1 MDEKIII
8 KSGDESLEI
17 HPKNN
22 IVTDLRDKAIETTI
36 NLLDAEKI
44 AHIIYI
50 DDKFDIEGQKAEF
63 VGRVK
68 SLKNQ
73 QKHIEIG
80 SFKEFNWD
88 GPDDL
93 INKLWDESEQKG
105 TLLNEVCRFE
115 NDDESANVIPALEIT
130 NFFGDKII
138 SMTPDQWKEDDY
150 NLLKDLEDGK
160 RVLCLFDFEFQSGNK
175 LIEGRNGAQLA
186 QILLEQEDIS
196 EKVVCGI
203 FSHKFREEQEDE
215 IRLEYATK
223 YGIDKAKF
231 YTVSK
236 YRYYFDPLIA
246 GFSEGIKN
254 LLLQPHVEI
263 LKQESAEVLKKSNER
278 AWQRID
284 EITPKTFNQIIQ
296 KSSLKEGVWE
306 VSTLFRLYGIL
317 SKEENFN
324 MISDP
329 DIRKKFNSSIE
340 RIRNIDK
347 ADTGYISKTPN
358 QQLVSLRNS
367 ELYLQGDVVNKL
379 HLPISNGDIFSIKG
393 KLYILLVQ
401 PCNVAIRAKGK
412 ECGLRSKNYNNAF
425 LIPLREFSKDQ
436 LNHTKQE
443 ILSPT
448 NTPEKLVCAY
458 FPEFKVLAL
467 DYLDLTVFNEN
478 GVSFIDMNQQELV
491 NDVIHFPWKKRYQYI
506 FEKLS
511 GLEGKINSFIHLKN
525 LINPKIEE
533 LTASIREL
541 TKDIGKLG
549 KEEKT
554 QVFAKLNPIKLEKKE
569 LESHLKTLEESI
581 YSIENFDS
589 FNLNQID
596 NYNIQEHTFSF
607 DVKRIR
613 HYKSPYS
620 DDLLQNFM
628 LYLSRNAF
636 EHDFTN
642 G

>member
-1 MDEKIII
+1 MDEKIIVY
-8 KSGDESLEI
+8 SGGESLEI
-17 HPKNN
+17 QLKNN
-22 IVTDLRDKAIETTI
+22 LMADLRDKAIKTTVE
-36 NLLDAEKI
+36 LLNMENI
-44 AHIIYI
+44 THIIYI

-73 QKHIEIG
+73 QKYINEG
-80 SFKEFNWD
+80 SFVEFNWE

-93 INKLWDESEQKG
+93 ISKLWDESEQKG
-105 TLLNEVCRFE
+105 ILLNEVCRFE
-115 NDDESANVIPALEIT
+115 NDDESANVIPTLEIT

-138 SMTPDQWKEDDY
+138 PMTPDEWKQNDY
-150 NLLKDLEDGK
+150 ALLKGLEGGK
-160 RVLCLFDFEFQSGNK
+160 RAICLFDFEFQSGNK

-186 QILLEQEDIS
+186 HLLLEQEEIGD
-196 EKVVCGI
+196 KVVCGI
-203 FSHKFREEQEDE
+203 FSHKFREDQEDE
-215 IRLEYATK
+215 IRLEYAAQ

-263 LKQESAEVLKKSNER
+263 LKQESLDVLKKSNEK

-284 EITPKTFNQIIQ
+284 DITPKTFNQIIQ

-324 MISDP
+324 MISDS
-329 DIRKKFNSSIE
+329 DIRKKFNSSVE
-340 RIRNIDK
+340 RIRLIDN
-347 ADTGYISKTPN
+347 ADTGYISKIPN
-358 QQLVSLRNS
+358 QQLIDLRNS
-367 ELYLQGDVVNKL
+367 ELYLKGELVNKL
-379 HLPISNGDIFSIKG
+379 HLPISNGDIFNIKD
-393 KLYILLVQ
+393 KPYILLVQ
-401 PCNVAIRAKGK
+401 PCNLAIRAKDT

-425 LIPLREFSKDQ
+425 LIPLREFSKEQ

-443 ILSPT
+443 VFSPT
-448 NTPEKLVCAY
+448 NTSEKVLCAY
-458 FPEFKVLAL
+458 FPEFKVLSL
-467 DYLDLTVFNEN
+467 DYLDLTVFNET
-478 GVSFIDMNQQELV
+478 GESFINMTIPELD
-491 NDVIHFPWKKRYQYI
+491 NDVIHFPWKKRYFHI
-506 FEKLS
+506 FEKLFV
-511 GLEGKINSFIHLKN
+511 LEEKIKSFIHIKS

-533 LTASIREL
+533 LSVSIREL
-541 TKDIGKLG
+541 TKDFSKLG
-549 KEEKT
+549 QEEK
-554 QVFAKLNPIKLEKKE
+554 AKIIEKLNPIKSEKKD
-569 LESHLKTLEESI
+569 LENHLKSMEESI

-589 FNLNQID
+589 FNLNHIN
-596 NYNIQEHTFSF
+596 NYNEGTRTFSF
-607 DVKRIR
+607 EIMRER

-636 EHDFTN
+636 EHDFTS
-642 G
+642 